1 MAGSSGGFSSQN
13 FNSATG
19 QPDLQT
25 GDAGIGA
32 MTGGND
38 TQMLASQGLSTQE
51 LTGEVEDLGSGQVSY
66 SFGNMDATVASD
78 ISSVIAAEL
87 NQMIIDITKRT
98 LEEAN
103 EMGEPLDEVSEE
115 ELEAQQELEDDLVEK
130 AIAGDDSEDAQA
142 ALLGYNPN
150 FREYVQPQMPTN
162 SNWYG
167 SDGIYT
173 DQQNYDNPSSRFFSG
188 ASDETH
194 QKMVR
199 QQYERK

>member
-1 MAGSSGGFSSQN
+1 ME
-13 FNSATG
+13 T
-19 QPDLQT
+19 
-25 GDAGIGA
+25 
-32 MTGGND
+32 
-38 TQMLASQGLSTQE
+38 
-51 LTGEVEDLGSGQVSY
+51 LT
-66 SFGNMDATVASD
+66 
-78 ISSVIAAEL
+78 ISSTDTKAIFKAQQRTALRLKKSGVEERTARLQKMKQVITEYAERIVKAL
-87 NQMIIDITKRT
+87 HDDFKKPV
-98 LEEAN
+98 EEAN

-150 FREYVQPQMPTN
+150 FRQYVQPQMPTN
-162 SNWYG
+162 NNWYG